1 MEALLPEFTGDG
13 LQIPPMLSALH
24 KDGQRRYDLARQGV
38 EVEREARQVSVTRLR
53 LVDDRG
59 VGAHEAPLS
68 LPFFGLDV
76 ECSGGTYIRT
86 LIDDL
91 AREAGSCAHMVE
103 LERTRQGPSRGA
115 LPR

>member
-1 MEALLPEFTGDG
+1 MY
-13 LQIPPMLSALH
+13 SALH
-24 KDGQRRYDLARQGV
+24 KDGKRLYELARQGV
-38 EVEREARQVSVTRLR
+38 EVEREARQVSVERLR

-68 LPFFGLDV
+68 FPFFGLDV

-91 AREAGSCAHMVE
+91 AREAGSCGHMVE
-103 LERTRQGPSRGA
+103 LSGRARGLLLGA
-115 LPR
+115 LPE